1 MALGSFPVWRGVVSG
16 CALLLVAACATP
28 AEVGMMIPSPP
39 ATEVPQPIVHAIE
52 VGLVSG
58 GQPTNP
64 LWASQVGNEDF
75 RAALVQALEQAQL
88 DSLVGASPRYR
99 LDADLV
105 GLEQPVLGFD
115 LTVTATVNYE
125 LTPLAG
131 GEPYRTTI
139 ARPYTA
145 SMGDSLY
152 APARLRKAN
161 EGAIRENIGAYISE
175 LSLHYANASNTGV

>member
-1 MALGSFPVWRGVVSG
+1 
-16 CALLLVAACATP
+16 
-28 AEVGMMIPSPP
+28 MIPSPP
-39 ATEVPQPIVHAIE
+39 ATEAPQSIVHAIE
-52 VGLVSG
+52 VGLISG

-64 LWASQVGNEDF
+64 LWTSQVGNEDF
-75 RAALVQALEQAQL
+75 RAALEQALEQAQL
-88 DSLVGASPRYR
+88 ASLVGESPRYR

-105 GLEQPVLGFD
+105 GLEQPALGFD

-125 LTPLAG
+125 LTALAG
-131 GEPYRTTI
+131 GESYRTTI

-161 EGAIRENIGAYISE
+161 EGAIRENIGAYIAE
-175 LSLHYANASNTGV
+175 LSVHFANPSNFGVGS